1 MIYSKELLNSVLR
14 QDFHSF
20 IIKVFNT
27 VNPGLEYY
35 PYKHIKI
42 ISDYL
47 TAVQNGDIN
56 RLIINIPPRSL
67 KSICISVA
75 WPAFLLGIDPTK
87 RIMTAS
93 YSQILS
99 IKHSLDC
106 RFILNSNWYKDIFSN
121 TVLSKT
127 HNQKSKFLTT
137 ANGFRFATSVGGS
150 ATGEG
155 GDILIIDDP
164 HNPTQIHSYKI
175 RKKVIDWFEQ
185 TFVSRL
191 NNRNRGAIVL
201 VMQRLHTDDLS
212 GYLLS
217 NSNLW
222 HHLKIPAVASNDLSF
237 KLTINN
243 QEKEYNYFSG
253 EILDSYK
260 EPADYLMKLEQ
271 EIGSY
276 NYNAQYLQEPIAQGS
291 SLLNMED
298 ISFYENLP
306 EKFDYFVQSWDTA
319 IKISEDSDYS
329 VCTIWGIIEKKY
341 YLVSLVR
348 KRINYPELKNLT
360 EKLANEYKPRFILIE
375 DKASG
380 QQLIQDLGFLG
391 DNIRVIGIKPKLDK
405 VTRFA
410 SVVPLFQ
417 AATILIPKQSSIVL
431 KELLNFPHTKNDD
444 IVDSVSQFLN
454 FMKDKSLKLPAR
466 IRSILV

>member
-14 QDFHSF
+14 QDFPSF

-27 VNPGLEYY
+27 INPGAKYY
-35 PYKHIKI
+35 PSKHINI

-47 TAVQNGDIN
+47 RAVQNGDIN

-67 KSICISVA
+67 KSICVSVA
-75 WPAFLLGIDPTK
+75 WTAFLLGLDPAK
-87 RIMTAS
+87 RIMLAS
-93 YSQILS
+93 YSQMLS
-99 IKHSLDC
+99 VKHSLDC
-106 RFILNSNWYKDIFSN
+106 RFILNSDWYKELFPN
-121 TVLSKT
+121 TILSKT

-175 RKKVIDWFEQ
+175 RQKVIDWFEQ

-201 VMQRLHTDDLS
+201 VMQRLHSDDLA
-212 GYLLS
+212 GYLLNSS
-217 NSNLW
+217 NGW
-222 HHLKIPAVASNDLSF
+222 HHLKIPAIADCDYSF
-237 KLTINN
+237 KLTANSYV
-243 QEKEYNYFSG
+243 KG
-253 EILDSYK
+253 EVLENYK
-260 EPADYLMKLEQ
+260 EPADCLAKLEH

-276 NYNAQYLQEPIAQGS
+276 NYHAQYLQEPIPQGS

-306 EKFDYFVQSWDTA
+306 EKFDYLVQSWDTA

-329 VCTIWGIIEKKY
+329 VCTIWGILGQKY
-341 YLVSLVR
+341 YLISLVR
-348 KRINYPELKNLT
+348 KKINYPELKNLI
-360 EKLANEYKPRFILIE
+360 EKLANQYKPRFILIE

-391 DNIRVIGIKPKLDK
+391 DNIRVVGIKPKLDK
-405 VTRFA
+405 ITRFA

-417 AATILIPKQSSIVL
+417 AGIVLMPRQSTIAL
-431 KELLNFPHTKNDD
+431 KELLNFPHIKNDD

-454 FMKDKSLKLPAR
+454 FMKEKSLKLPAR
-466 IRSILV
+466 IRSIII

>member
-1 MIYSKELLNSVLR
+1 MQSRE
-14 QDFHSF
+14 
-20 IIKVFNT
+20 
-27 VNPGLEYY
+27 
-35 PYKHIKI
+35 
-42 ISDYL
+42 
-47 TAVQNGDIN
+47 IN
-56 RLIINIPPRSL
+56 RLIINIPPRTL
-67 KSICISVA
+67 KSIFVSVA
-75 WPAFLLGIDPTK
+75 WPAYLLGANPTK
-87 RIMTAS
+87 RIMAAS

-106 RFILNSNWYKDIFSN
+106 RFILNSDWYKELFPN
-121 TVLSKT
+121 TILSKT

-191 NNRNRGAIVL
+191 NNRNKGAIVL
-201 VMQRLHTDDLS
+201 VMQRLHSDDLS

-217 NSNLW
+217 NSSSW
-222 HHLKIPAVASNDLSF
+222 HHLKIPEISIQDYSF
-237 KLTINN
+237 KLMN
-243 QEKEYNYFSG
+243 KEYQYLSG
-253 EILDSYK
+253 EVLDNYK
-260 EPADYLMKLEQ
+260 EPPDCLAKLEQ

-276 NYNAQYLQEPIAQGS
+276 NYNAQYLQEPISTGS

-306 EKFDYFVQSWDTA
+306 EKFDYFIQSWDTA

-329 VCTIWGIIEKKY
+329 VCTIWGILDQRY

-348 KRINYPELKNLT
+348 KKINYPELKNIT
-360 EKLANEYKPRFILIE
+360 EKLAREYQPRFILIE

-380 QQLIQDLGFLG
+380 QQLIQDIGFLG

-417 AATILIPKQSSIVL
+417 SASVLIPKQSSIVL
-431 KELLNFPHTKNDD
+431 KELLNFPHIKNDD

-454 FMKDKSLKLPAR
+454 FMKDKSLKQPAR
-466 IRSILV
+466 IRSLI